1 MLKKAYLNC
10 SISQALA
17 ASALGLTL
25 LSACGSSAVQTATEA
40 TAPAPAA
47 VPLLMDEPIRPESFA
62 QWRTEFRGFAMEQG
76 VPPELFERIFADMEP
91 DPAVIR
97 ADRSQPEFT
106 RPVWEYLEG
115 ALSPQRLGTGQRL
128 LVRHAQALEAIEQ
141 RYGVDRHVLVAI
153 WGLESNFGNNIGD
166 RNVMRSLATLAYEGR
181 RPDFARTELL
191 AAIDIVRNGD
201 IAPENMLGSWAG
213 AMGQTQFIPSTY
225 NRYAVDFD
233 GDGRRDVW
241 QSSAD
246 ALGSA
251 AHYLSASNWQPGQ
264 PWGMEVAVPG
274 GFDYSLADMSV
285 RKTVSEWA
293 QLGVV
298 KVDGETLDADLAER
312 HASLLL
318 PAGHRGPAFLILN
331 NFRSILRYNN
341 STSYALAIGLLSE
354 RLQGEGRVKASW
366 PTQDQPLSRSERY
379 ELQERLQAAGFEP
392 GGVDGILGANTRQAI
407 RRFQQTQGWPADGYA
422 TQALLK
428 ALRAQ
433 SPQQPQQPLTPDS

>member
-1 MLKKAYLNC
+1 MLKKAFLGC

-25 LSACGSSAVQTATEA
+25 LSACGSSAVQNPSEPVSA
-40 TAPAPAA
+40 APATHL
-47 VPLLMDEPIRPESFA
+47 VEGQTSPESFA
-62 QWRTEFRGFAMEQG
+62 DWRETFRQQALEQG
-76 VPPELFERIFADMEP
+76 VPAELFDRIFADMQP

-106 RPVWEYLEG
+106 RPVWEYLDG
-115 ALSPQRLGTGQRL
+115 ALSAQRLGTGQRM
-128 LVRHAQALEAIEQ
+128 LVRHAQSLDAIEQ
-141 RYGVDRHVLVAI
+141 RYGVDRHILVAI

-181 RPDFARTELL
+181 RPDFAQTELL
-191 AAIDIVRNGD
+191 AAIDIVRHGD
-201 IAPENMLGSWAG
+201 VAAENMIGSWAG

-233 GDGRRDVW
+233 GDGKRDVW
-241 QSSAD
+241 RSSVD

-264 PWGMEVAVPG
+264 PWGMEVAVPRN
-274 GFDYSLADMSV
+274 FDYSLADMAV

-293 QLGVV
+293 QLGLV
-298 KVDGETLDADLAER
+298 KVDGDTLEASLAER

-318 PAGHRGPAFLILN
+318 PAGYRGPAFLVLN

-354 RLQGEGRVKASW
+354 RFQGEGRVQASW
-366 PTQDQPLSRSERY
+366 PTEDKPLSRSERY
-379 ELQERLQAAGFEP
+379 ELQERLQTAGFDP
-392 GGVDGILGANTRQAI
+392 GGIDGILGANTRLAI
-407 RRFQQTQGWPADGYA
+407 RRFQQARGWPADGYA
-422 TQALLK
+422 TQALLNE
-428 ALRAQ
+428 LRAAEQ
-433 SPQQPQQPLTPDS
+433 AQRPAQPPAAN

>member
-1 MLKKAYLNC
+1 MLKKAYLSC

-25 LSACGSSAVQTATEA
+25 LSACGSSAVQPPQPNVSSPTE
-40 TAPAPAA
+40 T
-47 VPLLMDEPIRPESFA
+47 LRIEDETRPHSFA
-62 QWRTEFRGFAMEQG
+62 EWRDAFRQRALAEG
-76 VPPELFERIFADMEP
+76 VPAELFQRIFADMQP

-106 RPVWEYLEG
+106 RPVWEYLDG
-115 ALSPQRLGTGQRL
+115 ALSAQRLGTGQRL
-128 LVRHAQALEAIEQ
+128 LVRHAQSLEAIEQ

-153 WGLESNFGNNIGD
+153 WGLESNYGSNIGD

-181 RPDFARTELL
+181 RPEFAQTELL
-191 AAIDIVRNGD
+191 AAIDIVRHGD
-201 IAPENMLGSWAG
+201 IAPEDMLGSWAG

-241 QSSAD
+241 NSNVD

-251 AHYLSASNWQPGQ
+251 AHYLSASNWQPGE
-264 PWGMEVAVPG
+264 PWGMEVSVPRN
-274 GFDYSLADMSV
+274 FDFSLADMAV
-285 RKTVSEWA
+285 RKTVSQWA
-293 QLGVV
+293 QLGLVNAN
-298 KVDGETLDADLAER
+298 GEALDADLAER

-318 PAGHRGPAFLILN
+318 PAGHRGPAFLVLN

-354 RLQGEGRVKASW
+354 RFQGEGRVQASW
-366 PTQDQPLSRSERY
+366 PTEDKPLSRSERY

-407 RRFQQTQGWPADGYA
+407 RRYQQTQGWPADGYA
-422 TQALLK
+422 TQALLN
-428 ALRAQ
+428 ALRQHATRPAQ
-433 SPQQPQQPLTPDS
+433 PTAPDI

>member
-1 MLKKAYLNC
+1 MLKKAYLSC
-10 SISQALA
+10 SVSQALA

-25 LSACGSSAVQTATEA
+25 LSACGSSAVQTAAE
-40 TAPAPAA
+40 PAA
-47 VPLLMDEPIRPESFA
+47 STPVLAMVEDVIRPESFA
-62 QWRTEFRGFAMEQG
+62 AWRDEFRQQVLEQG
-76 VPPELFERIFADMEP
+76 VPADLFERIFADMQV
-91 DPAVIR
+91 DPAVIK

-106 RPVWEYLEG
+106 RPVWEYLDG
-115 ALSPQRLGTGQRL
+115 ALSSQRLGTGQRL
-128 LVRHAQALEAIEQ
+128 LLKHADALAAIEQ

-181 RPDFARTELL
+181 RPDFARNELF
-191 AAIDIVRNGD
+191 AALDIIRNGD
-201 IAPENMLGSWAG
+201 IEPDNMVGSWAG

-264 PWGMEVAVPG
+264 PWGMEISVPRQ
-274 GFDYSLADMSV
+274 FNYSLADMAV
-285 RKTVSEWA
+285 RKTVAEWA
-293 QLGVV
+293 ELGVTEV
-298 KVDGETLDADLAER
+298 GGTPLDPSLAER
-312 HASLLL
+312 HASVLL
-318 PAGHRGPAFLILN
+318 PAGYRGPAFLVLN

-354 RLQGEGRVKASW
+354 RFQGKGRVQASW
-366 PTQDQPLSRSERY
+366 PTEDKPLSRSERH

-407 RRFQQTQGWPADGYA
+407 RRFQQMRGWPADGYA
-422 TQALLK
+422 TQGLLD
-428 ALRAQ
+428 ALRAHDQ
-433 SPQQPQQPLTPDS
+433 STVPGL